1 MTTELV
7 PAEPDAVAP
16 VKKKRTLH
24 RAYTKLPL
32 ELKLQAADMFMRKY
46 TLDEIARELHISKS
60 GAHKAIKEVR
70 DQYNEKYPDMLDQL
84 ESYLTQTYLE
94 GIGLTR
100 GRLRS
105 EIEQLPS
112 DRAGYLMGQYVDGL
126 SRLHALPKRSERKQ
140 VGLEQ
145 AAEDQ
150 RTGGRRVKMLVRRD
164 FSELTPETQ
173 KLLLNRGIAL
183 NPVIDAEYEEASE

>member
-7 PAEPDAVAP
+7 PAEPEAVAP

-32 ELKLQAADMFMRKY
+32 EVKLQAADMFMRKY

-60 GAHKAIKEVR
+60 GAHKAIKEIR
-70 DQYNEKYPDMLDQL
+70 DHYNEKYPDMLDTM

-94 GIGLTR
+94 GIDLTR
-100 GRLRS
+100 GRLRT
-105 EIEQLPS
+105 EIDQLPS
-112 DRAGYLMGQYVDGL
+112 DRAGYLMNQYAEGL

-140 VGLEQ
+140 IRIEQ
-145 AAEDQ
+145 ATEGP
-150 RTGGRRVKMLVRRD
+150 RTDGSRVIRLIRRD
-164 FSELTPETQ
+164 FSEIPPETQ
-173 KLLLNRGIAL
+173 RALLQRGVSAH
-183 NPVIDAEYEEASE
+183 NVIDAEYESAD